1 MKRIFALWL
10 AMTLIFVLSGCK
22 SVESSSSNNEPPP
35 AETMANERNNEKKD
49 AVKNETAE
57 NELQVSWFENPPHI
71 FIDKESGKLTGA
83 VYDLLEQKIA
93 PK

>member
-49 AVKNETAE
+49 AVK
-57 NELQVSWFENPPHI
+57 
-71 FIDKESGKLTGA
+71 KLLPA
-83 VYDLLEQKIA
+83 NH
-93 PK
+93 P

>member
-1 MKRIFALWL
+1 
-10 AMTLIFVLSGCK
+10 VLK
-22 SVESSSSNNEPPP
+22 AVSSNNEPPP

-71 FIDKESGKLTGA
+71 FIDKESGN
-83 VYDLLEQKIA
+83 
-93 PK
+93 

>member
-35 AETMANERNNEKKD
+35 AETMANERNNEKKM
-49 AVKNETAE
+49 
-57 NELQVSWFENPPHI
+57 L
-71 FIDKESGKLTGA
+71 
-83 VYDLLEQKIA
+83 
-93 PK
+93 